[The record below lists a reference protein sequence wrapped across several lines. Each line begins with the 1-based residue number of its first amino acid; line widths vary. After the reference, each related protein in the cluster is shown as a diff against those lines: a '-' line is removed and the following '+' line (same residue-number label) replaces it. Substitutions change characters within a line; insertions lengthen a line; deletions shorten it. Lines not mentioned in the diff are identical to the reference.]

1 MDRLEN
7 KLMSMSKDGKLR
19 DFLKKAAKEIED
31 YTLPL
36 LKKKFPVITEK
47 DLSDTSVNSIRPF
60 RVSAGGSFMNP
71 NAFKDI
77 KKRVKFK
84 LGELTIDPRRLSL
97 DDGIN
102 FGDTTGIIEAD
113 IYFNNVIIG
122 EIAAY
127 QGESGPQHHVDIQY
141 NGYYGGDPEDVAIA
155 ELYKKIKGE

>member
-1 MDRLEN
+1 MGWKDILKSEETEMDRLEN

-31 YTLPL
+31 YALPL
-36 LKKKFPVITEK
+36 LKKKFPEMMTYSIM
-47 DLSDTSVNSIRPF
+47 NS
-60 RVSAGGSFMNP
+60 

-77 KKRVKFK
+77 KERVKFK

-102 FGDTTGIIEAD
+102 FGDTIGIVEAD

-127 QGESGPQHHVDIQY
+127 QGESGPQYHVDIQY
-141 NGYYGGDPEDVAIA
+141 KGYYGGDPEDVAIV